1 MSEVFFDISIGG
13 SPAGTIVF
21 KLYDEIVP
29 RTALNFKCLCTGERG
44 LGKTT
49 GKPMTFARSIFHRII
64 PGTMLVMRNS
74 T

>member
-1 MSEVFFDISIGG
+1 MTEVFFAISIGG
-13 SPAGTIVF
+13 SPAGEIVF

-64 PGTMLVMRNS
+64 PGTTLVVRNS
-74 T
+74 